1 MKRIFS
7 ITITLLL
14 CFSLVGAALN
24 LPQVNNDSYAYAA
37 ESSDGFTSQ
46 KIDGVKASITAQGN
60 MTISWGPIA
69 FADGYQVYKSTRR
82 DGGYKRIAIQK
93 SDSSMYCYDD
103 KTTLGKMYYYKV
115 RAYRTVNGVKQ
126 YTQYSS
132 AASRRMTAGPLNI
145 FNAKITV
152 AGKATV
158 EVSFLYDGDGYQIYS
173 HDLSTNKKVLL
184 KTVKNNQQQRVSFTL
199 KNPKDSV
206 TFVARNYII
215 KNGKKYYGDYGD
227 YFTVFV
233 NGNEEVKIGNKK
245 LRNIVKKAVGG
256 GKITKNKLAKIWSI
270 ESKAPYED
278 WELGDC
284 SKNDFSFLKYC
295 NGLGTLGLSY
305 CELKDASYIFDNLPR
320 ANRIRELDFSSNQ
333 IKNVA
338 GIEKL
343 KKLETVNLESNMLT
357 TIDGI
362 EKLDNLTELNI
373 GDNHITDFS
382 AIRDLKH
389 RIVLYY
395 YAHNGAMPWN
405 QELLGEST
413 NCREFVAICKE
424 KYIEDV
430 YAEYN
435 ENEAKGEDLLD
446 SIISK
451 IISDNM
457 TDYQKIKA
465 IHDYIVNNFT
475 YGGYPS
481 MSLVPLYY
489 PALYY
494 NRGVCADYAFAN
506 DALLGRVGIKSF
518 YITSDYGEGH
528 AWNIVQLDG
537 QYYHVDCTWDDPI
550 GGSLRYMYFLIS
562 DAQMNVN
569 RYYPWETSKYP
580 ACPNNYS

>member
-215 KNGKKYYGDYGD
+215 KNGKNTTAITGIISL
-227 YFTVFV
+227 FLST
-233 NGNEEVKIGNKK
+233 EMKK
-245 LRNIVKKAVGG
+245 LKSV
-256 GKITKNKLAKIWSI
+256 
-270 ESKAPYED
+270 
-278 WELGDC
+278 
-284 SKNDFSFLKYC
+284 
-295 NGLGTLGLSY
+295 
-305 CELKDASYIFDNLPR
+305 
-320 ANRIRELDFSSNQ
+320 
-333 IKNVA
+333 IKN
-338 GIEKL
+338 
-343 KKLETVNLESNMLT
+343 
-357 TIDGI
+357 
-362 EKLDNLTELNI
+362 
-373 GDNHITDFS
+373 
-382 AIRDLKH
+382 
-389 RIVLYY
+389 
-395 YAHNGAMPWN
+395 
-405 QELLGEST
+405 
-413 NCREFVAICKE
+413 
-424 KYIEDV
+424 
-430 YAEYN
+430 
-435 ENEAKGEDLLD
+435 
-446 SIISK
+446 
-451 IISDNM
+451 
-457 TDYQKIKA
+457 
-465 IHDYIVNNFT
+465 
-475 YGGYPS
+475 
-481 MSLVPLYY
+481 
-489 PALYY
+489 
-494 NRGVCADYAFAN
+494 
-506 DALLGRVGIKSF
+506 
-518 YITSDYGEGH
+518 
-528 AWNIVQLDG
+528 
-537 QYYHVDCTWDDPI
+537 
-550 GGSLRYMYFLIS
+550 
-562 DAQMNVN
+562 
-569 RYYPWETSKYP
+569 
-580 ACPNNYS
+580 